1 MDDKVATRC
10 VISFSGTYP
19 LFDYSYEHN
28 IYAPVIMRKIST
40 SIFIDVLIKGGATV
54 DNSVS
59 FLLRKFDIKE
69 GNEFSV
75 LRVHLKSFDESGILE
90 QINEMPSVIM
100 GYLYL
105 KNGKIFAD
113 FRFHKSKSIEISA
126 LLLKG
131 IGRGK
136 EIVVESLFA
145 PSGEISFLSEM
156 NTRNPLSMITYSTPS
171 VADDPL
177 EKCLS
182 MNGGI
187 AQIEK
192 KAGVKYRALV
202 YLDSSPIEKDSV
214 RAISEEEYI
223 YEAEGNNPVVQEIR
237 KNASDQVI
245 FRASHFARIIGG
257 RLMVSVFLPT
267 YQVREF
273 LKILAKVKIV
283 KEKAVVLHYVQP
295 FQTDLFEVI

>member
-131 IGRGK
+131 IGRG
-136 EIVVESLFA
+136 
-145 PSGEISFLSEM
+145 
-156 NTRNPLSMITYSTPS
+156 
-171 VADDPL
+171 
-177 EKCLS
+177 
-182 MNGGI
+182 
-187 AQIEK
+187 
-192 KAGVKYRALV
+192 
-202 YLDSSPIEKDSV
+202 
-214 RAISEEEYI
+214 
-223 YEAEGNNPVVQEIR
+223 EGNR
-237 KNASDQVI
+237 C
-245 FRASHFARIIGG
+245 
-257 RLMVSVFLPT
+257 
-267 YQVREF
+267 
-273 LKILAKVKIV
+273 
-283 KEKAVVLHYVQP
+283 
-295 FQTDLFEVI
+295 

>member
-1 MDDKVATRC
+1 
-10 VISFSGTYP
+10 
-19 LFDYSYEHN
+19 
-28 IYAPVIMRKIST
+28 
-40 SIFIDVLIKGGATV
+40 
-54 DNSVS
+54 
-59 FLLRKFDIKE
+59 
-69 GNEFSV
+69 
-75 LRVHLKSFDESGILE
+75 
-90 QINEMPSVIM
+90 
-100 GYLYL
+100 
-105 KNGKIFAD
+105 
-113 FRFHKSKSIEISA
+113 
-126 LLLKG
+126 
-131 IGRGK
+131 
-136 EIVVESLFA
+136 
-145 PSGEISFLSEM
+145 
-156 NTRNPLSMITYSTPS
+156 MITYSTPS